1 MWGSPLGKIFLS
13 LCREI
18 LGYETNEPRSTR
30 TSFSN
35 ADEWI
40 VVQFL
45 NCIIDSQRQT
55 FARISIRVSV
65 TIIHLVLTNWR
76 HNIGTEME
84 LQSNCIRGRTSQRA
98 TMSKKS
104 TSRRL
109 FGSKA
114 VFGAILLLVTYFG
127 AAAVHAV
134 KEKSSILVNV
144 KSDDSYN
151 NNYYIGNS
159 VDRRSRLL
167 MHREKHSRRLLST
180 DEVKQQELD
189 QEANERERMLRGVKG
204 PRKDKLGEKTSD
216 AVLVDDIEDDMDVMY
231 GRTQGKK
238 KKRRK
243 KKTGLYDVDEDK
255 DGCVCVEYEYEYEL
269 LAGKSGKSAKAGKS
283 QKAGKTKSTKYG
295 GEQCI
300 KYSCIEEVQ

>member
-1 MWGSPLGKIFLS
+1 M
-13 LCREI
+13 
-18 LGYETNEPRSTR
+18 ST
-30 TSFSN
+30 
-35 ADEWI
+35 
-40 VVQFL
+40 
-45 NCIIDSQRQT
+45 
-55 FARISIRVSV
+55 
-65 TIIHLVLTNWR
+65 
-76 HNIGTEME
+76 
-84 LQSNCIRGRTSQRA
+84 
-98 TMSKKS
+98 KS

-134 KEKSSILVNV
+134 KEHSSILVND

-151 NNYYIGNS
+151 NNNYIGNS

-167 MHREKHSRRLLST
+167 MHREKHSRGLLST

-204 PRKDKLGEKTSD
+204 PRNDKLGEKTSD

-231 GRTQGKK
+231 GTTQGKK
-238 KKRRK
+238 KKKRK

-255 DGCVCVEYEYEYEL
+255 DGCVCVKYEYEYEL

>member
-1 MWGSPLGKIFLS
+1 
-13 LCREI
+13 
-18 LGYETNEPRSTR
+18 
-30 TSFSN
+30 
-35 ADEWI
+35 
-40 VVQFL
+40 
-45 NCIIDSQRQT
+45 
-55 FARISIRVSV
+55 
-65 TIIHLVLTNWR
+65 
-76 HNIGTEME
+76 ME
-84 LQSNCIRGRTSQRA
+84 LQSNCIRRRTSHRA

-134 KEKSSILVNV
+134 KEHSSILVNV

-151 NNYYIGNS
+151 NNNYIGNS

-167 MHREKHSRRLLST
+167 MHREKHSRGLLST

-231 GRTQGKK
+231 GTTQGKK
-238 KKRRK
+238 KKRRKK

-283 QKAGKTKSTKYG
+283 QKAGKTKAGKSQKAGKTKSTKYG